1 MFDTDLPYGS
11 VQQWFPDNSELVDLT
26 RTGDLVRM
34 LDRMIQE
41 PDCNFVVDL
50 QASLLDAFFKI
61 FHDISF
67 DEGAA
72 EAGSGVAVFFVL
84 DRSVRSIE
92 AAARTRARLKCS
104 EFVIVKNEAIGTVLH
119 EPRAAELYM
128 AIPKDREISLPRL
141 SEAARDHIER
151 HGFSFAEFVA
161 GKAEE
166 APVAI
171 RFELWNFLETIYNQ
185 RRAGA
190 SGATLLT

>member
-1 MFDTDLPYGS
+1 VFDTDLPYGS
-11 VQQWFPDNSELVDLT
+11 IQQWFPERSELVDLT

-41 PDCNFVVDL
+41 PDNNYVVDL
-50 QASLLDAFFKI
+50 QAPLLDPFFTI

-72 EAGSGVAVFFVL
+72 QSGSGVAVFFVL
-84 DRSVRSIE
+84 DRSMRSIE
-92 AAARTRARLKCS
+92 AAARTRARLKNS

-119 EPRAAELYM
+119 EPKAAELYL
-128 AIPKDREISLPRL
+128 AIAKDREISLPRL
-141 SEAARDHIER
+141 TQEARDYIER
-151 HGFSFAEFVA
+151 NGFSFAEFVA
-161 GKAEE
+161 GRSEE

-171 RFELWNFLETIYNQ
+171 RFELWAFLETIYNQ

-190 SGATLLT
+190 GGVTLLT